1 MASLHNRDKS
11 HSLIT
16 GTAIIESVDIAQ
28 QNQRVGMHKAC
39 YESGELI
46 VIGEHQLGDAHG
58 IVLIDYRKNSVREH
72 HFHTSAHI
80 LAMLL
85 RVEIGLL
92 RQHLSYGDMV
102 LAKEIIV
109 AVD

>member
-1 MASLHNRDKS
+1 MSSLHYRDKR
-11 HSLIT
+11 HTLIA

-28 QNQRVGMHKAC
+28 QDQRVGMHKAC
-39 YESGELI
+39 YESGEFI
-46 VIGEHQLGDAHG
+46 VVCKHQLGDTHCV
-58 IVLIDYRKNSVREH
+58 VLVDYRKNSVREH

-92 RQHLSYGDMV
+92 RQHLPYRDMV
-102 LAKEIIV
+102 LAKEVIV